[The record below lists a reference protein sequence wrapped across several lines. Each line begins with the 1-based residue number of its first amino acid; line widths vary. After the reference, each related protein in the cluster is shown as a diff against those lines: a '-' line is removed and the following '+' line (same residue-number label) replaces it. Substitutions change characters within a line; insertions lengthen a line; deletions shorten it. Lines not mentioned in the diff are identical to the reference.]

1 MSTKYQNAISEIK
14 INNEV
19 KERLKINMEQV
30 YRKDFE
36 RRGRVFRIKKRL
48 TTILTTLTALAALLC
63 GGGIVYAKLGGTI
76 NGKPVLE
83 WFGQIIPY
91 SDSYSDYTEPVN
103 NQFIEND
110 SMKFTLQN
118 VLSDDGF
125 IILNF
130 DLKFKEEFE
139 NKIKKE
145 IEITDSEFLVSGIS
159 FNDIYK
165 YDDIYKREV
174 WENLYTKKSKIIIDK
189 EEFNR
194 TNLSS
199 NSIKYS
205 KETGTYKISQ
215 IYFLTED
222 ELKGKRDFILTL
234 NNPVIAM
241 PKGSFKVID
250 GKFDIQISKSKS
262 INNSEFINSDNA
274 TIKYGDNFEQKI
286 EKVSLTPLYDII
298 KITSITL
305 ANKYEGNTGGPPA
318 FRVYNKDKKIDP
330 LNISITKTIYEDGKS
345 VLLREDFDDPHY
357 FDPLRSQVIDG
368 TSVLDY
374 DHDIIEVKERVD
386 INYIILDKIEE
397 TSNLKIEVYLAS
409 TSYETDDIIYDID
422 YVMDDIDDMIDDA
435 LKSTTLLCNYYLDL
449 KNKTIKTEKKNEKT
463 TKEIVYDLYFSELY
477 DHKINQFD
485 KQLLNY
491 YYRDEKIEIQEL
503 SEDDLKILDITLG
516 INKSDVKQILG
527 NNYKT
532 EYQDI
537 EYMVY
542 KDLGI
547 KIGIDK
553 DKKKKIYVNTTNILA
568 MRNLRTNSTIKDV
581 VNAFNE
587 KNILY
592 FNKEQGYDK
601 EFGITS
607 IIVVGYEGTDV
618 FGYSEK
624 PKIIFS
630 FNNNIL
636 TDIIITKSSQ

>member
-19 KERLKINMEQV
+19 KERLKTNMEQV
-30 YRKDFE
+30 YRKKFE
-36 RRGRVFRIKKRL
+36 RSGRVFSIKKRL
-48 TTILTTLTALAALLC
+48 TTILTTLIALAALVC
-63 GGGIVYAKLGGTI
+63 GGGIVYAKFGGTI

-83 WFGQIIPY
+83 WFGKIIPY
-91 SDSYSDYTEPVN
+91 SDNYSDYTEPVN
-103 NQFIEND
+103 NQSIEND
-110 SMKFTLQN
+110 SMKITLQN

-139 NKIKKE
+139 NKIKKK
-145 IEITDSEFLVSGIS
+145 IGITDSEFLFSDIS
-159 FNDIYK
+159 FNDSYK

-222 ELKGKRDFILTL
+222 ELKGKENFILTL

-241 PKGSFKVID
+241 PKGMFEVID

-262 INNSEFINSDNA
+262 INNSEFINTDNA

-305 ANKYEGNTGGPPA
+305 ENKYEGNTGGPPA
-318 FRVYNKDKKIDP
+318 FRVYNNDKKIDP
-330 LNISITKTIYEDGKS
+330 LNISIAKTIYEDGKS
-345 VLLREDFDDPHY
+345 VLLGEGFDDPHY
-357 FDPLRSQVIDG
+357 FDSLRSQVIDG
-368 TSVLDY
+368 TFILDY
-374 DHDIIEVKERVD
+374 NHDIIEVKERVD
-386 INYIILDKIEE
+386 INYIILDKNEE

-409 TSYETDDIIYDID
+409 TSYETDDVIYDI
-422 YVMDDIDDMIDDA
+422 MEDA
-435 LKSTTLLCNYYLDL
+435 LKSTTLISNYYLDL
-449 KNKTIKTEKKNEKT
+449 KNKTIKTEMKNEKT
-463 TKEIVYDLYFSELY
+463 TKEIVYELYFGEVY

-491 YYRDEKIEIQEL
+491 FYRDENIEIQEL

-542 KDLGI
+542 EDLGI

-553 DKKKKIYVNTTNILA
+553 DIVKKIYVNTTNILA

-592 FNKEQGYDK
+592 FDKEQGYDK

-607 IIVVGYEGTDV
+607 IIVVGYEGTEV

-636 TDIIITKSSQ
+636 TEIVITKSSFVIEELI